1 MRTLTLELPARKPR
15 PILTPE
21 EAEAAMAR
29 LKRHMGRANSGD
41 PDSANNERIDA
52 DLGREYGNTHEEP
65 NNDKAPAS

>member
-1 MRTLTLELPARKPR
+1 
-15 PILTPE
+15 
-21 EAEAAMAR
+21 MAR